1 MTDGPADKTI
11 PPTGAA
17 RPSTFSV
24 VIPVR
29 PTESPSRAIESLKKV
44 GYPAE
49 LFEVIVIPGRRPSRQ
64 RNLGVRAARGE
75 IIYFLDNDSQA
86 TPALFETALACFDDE
101 RVAGAGGPNVAVPPS
116 CLVEAISERVLTSP
130 LGTAKIQA
138 RYKPVGKKRTATER
152 DLILCN
158 LAIRKRVLEEVG
170 GIDEKLYP
178 NEENELISRIVSEPY
193 SYRFV
198 YSPDLVVLRKR
209 PSSLYGYFRT
219 IFGYGRGRVQ
229 QTLTRPKLNS
239 LQHFLPL
246 LFLLYV
252 ISVPFLG
259 SVWAWLPLG
268 LYGLAVLAAS
278 VGFAVREKRPVALPL
293 GVLMLAGTHAAYALG
308 MLWGF
313 LSAPWRERLLP
324 QDEYKVK
331 HVKTFDGWIDDN

>member
-1 MTDGPADKTI
+1 
-11 PPTGAA
+11 
-17 RPSTFSV
+17 
-24 VIPVR
+24 
-29 PTESPSRAIESLKKV
+29 
-44 GYPAE
+44 
-49 LFEVIVIPGRRPSRQ
+49 
-64 RNLGVRAARGE
+64 
-75 IIYFLDNDSQA
+75 
-86 TPALFETALACFDDE
+86 
-101 RVAGAGGPNVAVPPS
+101 
-116 CLVEAISERVLTSP
+116 
-130 LGTAKIQA
+130 
-138 RYKPVGKKRTATER
+138 
-152 DLILCN
+152 
-158 LAIRKRVLEEVG
+158 
-170 GIDEKLYP
+170 
-178 NEENELISRIVSEPY
+178 
-193 SYRFV
+193 
-198 YSPDLVVLRKR
+198 
-209 PSSLYGYFRT
+209 
-219 IFGYGRGRVQ
+219 
-229 QTLTRPKLNS
+229 LNS